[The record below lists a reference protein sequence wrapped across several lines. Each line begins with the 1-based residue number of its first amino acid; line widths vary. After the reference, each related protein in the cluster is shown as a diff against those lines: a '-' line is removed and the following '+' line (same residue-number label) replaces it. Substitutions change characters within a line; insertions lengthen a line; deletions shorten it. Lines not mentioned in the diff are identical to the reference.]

1 MQECMLLTILCM
13 TPMRP
18 PLLQPPVLTVLVD
31 VQLQA
36 MFHRRNL
43 KLLHMTC
50 PMLPRLS
57 VLL

>member
-1 MQECMLLTILCM
+1 M

>member
-1 MQECMLLTILCM
+1 MYAADYDLCM
-13 TPMRP
+13 TAMRP

-43 KLLHMTC
+43 KLLHMTS
-50 PMLPRLS
+50 PTLPRLS
-57 VLL
+57 ALL

>member
-1 MQECMLLTILCM
+1 MLLTLLCM
-13 TPMRP
+13 TAMRP
-18 PLLQPPVLTVLVD
+18 SLLQPPMLTVLVD

-43 KLLHMTC
+43 KLLHMTS

-57 VLL
+57 ALL